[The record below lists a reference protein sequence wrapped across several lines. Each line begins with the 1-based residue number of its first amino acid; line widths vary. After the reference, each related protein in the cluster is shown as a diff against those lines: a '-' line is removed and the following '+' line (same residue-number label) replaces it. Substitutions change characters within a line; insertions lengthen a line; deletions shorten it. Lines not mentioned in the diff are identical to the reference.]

1 MFSKKIFIP
10 IILFLL
16 FILFSAKGFKKDEEF
31 FAFYRSMEAYKKA
44 FEESEDEPTFILSPD
59 SDFFKYFNNK
69 SGK

>member
-1 MFSKKIFIP
+1 MEIAVQIY
-10 IILFLL
+10 
-16 FILFSAKGFKKDEEF
+16 AKAFKKDEGF

-44 FEESEDEPTFILSPD
+44 FEDSEDEPTLILSPD